1 MAIKIPIEKHLFYE
15 GGQKPRRPRGN
26 SKPRHGGICDAF
38 QLSIPPL
45 RRWRP
50 CRSENE
56 ASISFQGSCKCFAG
70 VFYFRSGAYRICSGR
85 PVGAEP
91 FQILLHFMGSAQ
103 KSFQTQ
109 IWNPQSPIISLHFRF
124 RIFSNVNGERERMFC
139 AVRVAGRGQRMG
151 NIGKSF
157 VKVLT
162 FLGKYVFWGIIEI
175 KQRNYNDKCISQFF
189 ALLLRAFSGVWSFKK
204 SLCRISI
211 FYFFYMRR
219 FCPNVFGLLFY
230 SYLGK

>member
-1 MAIKIPIEKHLFYE
+1 MQIFC
-15 GGQKPRRPRGN
+15 RG
-26 SKPRHGGICDAF
+26 
-38 QLSIPPL
+38 
-45 RRWRP
+45 
-50 CRSENE
+50 
-56 ASISFQGSCKCFAG
+56 
-70 VFYFRSGAYRICSGR
+70 FYFRPCAYHICSAAARRGGTV
-85 PVGAEP
+85 PNLASFYGVGAKKFPNSNPEP
-91 FQILLHFMGSAQ
+91 ESGPTLLFFRNLPLFPA
-103 KSFQTQ
+103 
-109 IWNPQSPIISLHFRF
+109 ISRF

-139 AVRVAGRGQRMG
+139 AVRVTGRGQRMG

-162 FLGKYVFWGIIEI
+162 FLGKCVFWGIIKI

-189 ALLLRAFSGVWSFKK
+189 ALLPRAFSGVWAFKK

>member
-1 MAIKIPIEKHLFYE
+1 MQIFCRGFY
-15 GGQKPRRPRGN
+15 
-26 SKPRHGGICDAF
+26 S
-38 QLSIPPL
+38 
-45 RRWRP
+45 RP
-50 CRSENE
+50 C
-56 ASISFQGSCKCFAG
+56 
-70 VFYFRSGAYRICSGR
+70 AYRRCSAAARRSRSRSKSCFVLWSRRKKVSKLKSAIRIR
-85 PVGAEP
+85 PDP
-91 FQILLHFMGSAQ
+91 FIF
-103 KSFQTQ
+103 
-109 IWNPQSPIISLHFRF
+109 PQPPIISRHFRF
-124 RIFSNVNGERERMFC
+124 RIFSNVNGKRERMFC

-162 FLGKYVFWGIIEI
+162 FLGKCVFWGIIEI
-175 KQRNYNDKCISQFF
+175 KQRSYNDKCISQFF
-189 ALLLRAFSGVWSFKK
+189 ALLPRAFSGVWSFKK